1 METKEIEEKPMN
13 NLKRENTFFKVE
25 CNDDE
30 KRRKSGE
37 NALNIGAASRS
48 NRNSQHFILLI
59 FES

>member
-30 KRRKSGE
+30 KRGR
-37 NALNIGAASRS
+37 AVRM
-48 NRNSQHFILLI
+48 R
-59 FES
+59 